1 MPNTKTVS
9 QFAVRIESIGK
20 AAQQAQ
26 KDAVMR
32 ASMIVKNS
40 IEGELVRDIGSDQRL
55 RNLKKKSGAEG
66 ARLTLGFNIKG
77 TNNPTSLLLARGPWG
92 MVEYNIGPHK
102 ITPKVARTGTG
113 KGMSRAQRQ
122 RVIRQRELDIAFG
135 ASGVF
140 AGKSPLPFKGT
151 FRYSVMHPGTKGKKP
166 FHRGLESSKERAI
179 RELRVVVTGRVATV
193 IRSGRQTYAYIQ
205 GEQSTGAYTPASMM
219 G

>member
-1 MPNTKTVS
+1 MPSTKTVS

-20 AAQQAQ
+20 AAMEAQ

-40 IEGELVRDIGSDQRL
+40 IEGELVRAIGSDQRM
-55 RNLKKKSGAEG
+55 RNLKKASGAEG

-77 TNNPTSLLLARGPWG
+77 TNNPTSLLIARGPWG
-92 MVEYNIGPHK
+92 MVEYNIAPHK
-102 ITPKVARTGTG
+102 ITPKVKTTGTG
-113 KGMSRAQRQ
+113 RGMSRTQR
-122 RVIRQRELDIAFG
+122 RHAIRQRELDIAFG

-151 FRYSVMHPGTKGKKP
+151 FRYSVQHPGTKGKQP
-166 FHRGLESSKERAI
+166 FHRGMESSKERAI
-179 RELRVVVTGRVATV
+179 RELHTVVTSRVATL

-205 GEQSTGAYTPASMM
+205 GETTGAYTPAPMM